1 MRMFPV
7 PLYLRNIFLFDVAFA
22 YSQEFVSFS
31 GETLN
36 LDFHAMLQLLRLRTL
51 RDRLNEFFIVR

>member
-1 MRMFPV
+1 M